1 MMAYQVHGWK
11 DRPPDEEVAAMDYG
25 EQIAAVRRSLKLTQ
39 AEVARRLGWSPPNY
53 ARIEKGRFTP
63 SLKSLEAI
71 AEALGVSVGSL
82 TAEAALS
89 AKVPV
94 IAFASAGEAVQFTD
108 QGYPAGGGM
117 YFLPRPP
124 QFTDPNGFGVEV
136 AGDSMAPK
144 YEDGQ
149 VVMVDTRK
157 RPVSGD
163 YAVIGL
169 MSGDKYVKRYREAGG
184 VVILESVNPL
194 YPPIVVE
201 PHEVRF
207 AYKIIW
213 VRER

>member
-1 MMAYQVHGWK
+1 
-11 DRPPDEEVAAMDYG
+11 MDYG
-25 EQIAAVRRSLKLTQ
+25 ERIERVRKSLGLSQ
-39 AEVARRLGWSPPNY
+39 AEVARRLEWSPPNY
-53 ARIEKGRFTP
+53 ARIEKGRTTP
-63 SLKSLEAI
+63 SLRSIEAI
-71 AEALGVSVGSL
+71 AEALEVP
-82 TAEAALS
+82 LS
-89 AKVPV
+89 ALTQEGFASAEVPV
-94 IAFASAGEAVQFTD
+94 VAFASAGPGVEFTD

-136 AGDSMAPK
+136 AGDSMVPK

-169 MSGDKYVKRYREAGG
+169 MSGDKYVKRYRESGG
-184 VVILESVNPL
+184 MVVLESVNPI
-194 YPPIVVE
+194 YPPVVVE
-201 PHEVRF
+201 PSEVRF
-207 AYKIIW
+207 AYKIVW

>member
-1 MMAYQVHGWK
+1 
-11 DRPPDEEVAAMDYG
+11 MDYG
-25 EQIAAVRRSLKLTQ
+25 DRIVKLRKSLGLSQ
-39 AEVARRLGWSPPNY
+39 AEVARRLEWSPPNY
-53 ARIEKGRFTP
+53 ARIEKGRTTP
-63 SLKSLEAI
+63 SLRSMEAI
-71 AEALGVSVGSL
+71 AEALEVP
-82 TAEAALS
+82 LS
-89 AKVPV
+89 ALTQEAFAGGEVPV
-94 IAFASAGEAVQFTD
+94 VAFASAGPGVEFTD

-136 AGDSMAPK
+136 AGDSMVPK

-169 MSGDKYVKRYREAGG
+169 MAGDKFVKRYRESGG
-184 VVILESVNPL
+184 RVVLESVNPL
-194 YPPIVVE
+194 YPPVVVE
-201 PHEVRF
+201 PSEVRF
-207 AYKIIW
+207 AYKIVW

>member
-1 MMAYQVHGWK
+1 
-11 DRPPDEEVAAMDYG
+11 MDYG
-25 EQIAAVRRSLKLTQ
+25 ERITRVRKSLGLSQ
-39 AEVARRLGWSPPNY
+39 AEVARRLEWSPPNY
-53 ARIEKGRFTP
+53 ARIEKGRITP
-63 SLKSLEAI
+63 SLRSLEAI
-71 AEALGVSVGSL
+71 AGALEVP
-82 TAEAALS
+82 LS
-89 AKVPV
+89 ALTGEELAGDEVPV
-94 IAFASAGEAVQFTD
+94 VAFASAGPGVEFTD

-136 AGDSMAPK
+136 AGDSMVPK

-163 YAVIGL
+163 YAVVGL
-169 MSGDKYVKRYREAGG
+169 MSGDKYVKRYRESGG

-201 PHEVRF
+201 PSEVRF
-207 AYKIIW
+207 AYKIVW

>member
-1 MMAYQVHGWK
+1 
-11 DRPPDEEVAAMDYG
+11 MDYARRI
-25 EQIAAVRRSLKLTQ
+25 ETVRKSLGLTQ
-39 AEVARRLGWSPPNY
+39 AEVARRLGWSPPNF
-53 ARIEKGRFTP
+53 ARIEKGRITP
-63 SLKSLEAI
+63 SLRSLEAI
-71 AEALGVSVGSL
+71 AEVLDVPLSTLA
-82 TAEAALS
+82 AEGAPAQE
-89 AKVPV
+89 VPI
-94 IAFASAGEAVQFTD
+94 IAFVSAGPGVEFTD

-169 MSGDKYVKRYREAGG
+169 MSGDKYVKRYREGGG

-207 AYKIIW
+207 AYKIMW
-213 VRER
+213 VKER

>member
-1 MMAYQVHGWK
+1 
-11 DRPPDEEVAAMDYG
+11 MDYG
-25 EQIAAVRRSLKLTQ
+25 ERIERVRKSLGLSQ
-39 AEVARRLGWSPPNY
+39 AEVARRLEWSPPNY
-53 ARIEKGRFTP
+53 ARIEKGRTTP
-63 SLKSLEAI
+63 SLRSIEAI
-71 AEALGVSVGSL
+71 AEALEVP
-82 TAEAALS
+82 LS
-89 AKVPV
+89 ALTQEGFASAEVPV
-94 IAFASAGEAVQFTD
+94 VAFASAGPGVEFTD

-136 AGDSMAPK
+136 AGDSMVPK

-169 MSGDKYVKRYREAGG
+169 MSGDKYVKRYRESGG
-184 VVILESVNPL
+184 MVVLESVNPI
-194 YPPIVVE
+194 YPPVVVD
-201 PHEVRF
+201 PSEVRF
-207 AYKIIW
+207 AYKIVW

>member
-1 MMAYQVHGWK
+1 
-11 DRPPDEEVAAMDYG
+11 MDYG
-25 EQIAAVRRSLKLTQ
+25 ERITRVRKSLGLNQ
-39 AEVARRLGWSPPNY
+39 AEVARRLEWSPPNY
-53 ARIEKGRFTP
+53 ARIEKGRITP
-63 SLKSLEAI
+63 SLRSLEAI
-71 AEALGVSVGSL
+71 AGALEVP
-82 TAEAALS
+82 LS
-89 AKVPV
+89 ALTGEELAGDEVPV
-94 IAFASAGEAVQFTD
+94 VAFASAGPGVEFTD

-136 AGDSMAPK
+136 AGDSMVPK

-163 YAVIGL
+163 YAVVGL
-169 MSGDKYVKRYREAGG
+169 MSGDKYVKRYRESGG

-201 PHEVRF
+201 PSEVRF
-207 AYKIIW
+207 AYKIVW

>member
-1 MMAYQVHGWK
+1 
-11 DRPPDEEVAAMDYG
+11 MDYAKRI
-25 EQIAAVRRSLKLTQ
+25 EAIRKSLGLSQ

-53 ARIEKGRFTP
+53 ARIEKGRITP

-71 AEALGVSVGSL
+71 AEALEVPVSALAAERNL
-82 TAEAALS
+82 TAE
-89 AKVPV
+89 VPV
-94 IAFASAGEAVQFTD
+94 VAFVSAGEGVAFTD

-136 AGDSMAPK
+136 SGDSMVPK

-163 YAVIGL
+163 YAVVGL
-169 MSGDKYVKRYREAGG
+169 MNGDKYVKRYREAGG
-184 VVILESVNPL
+184 RVILESVNPL

-201 PHEVRF
+201 PHDVRF
-207 AYKIIW
+207 AYKVVW
-213 VRER
+213 ARER